1 MPRLP
6 PGKTRT
12 FPPESAGISMSTPE
26 PRQTAFEDSVS
37 EVERQFS
44 LMLAAARRTFKESA
58 CAVHPSL
65 QPLGFTV
72 MMTLYQ
78 GTECQQGTVAE
89 ALQVDKALLSRTVSQ
104 LEALG
109 LVVRRS
115 DPSDGRAQLLDLTPE
130 GRVRFEAAHM
140 DKRSR
145 LRGRLESWH
154 PDEVARLAELLNKLN
169 ERV

>member
-1 MPRLP
+1 MAMPA
-6 PGKTRT
+6 
-12 FPPESAGISMSTPE
+12 AGDTGGDALE
-26 PRQTAFEDSVS
+26 ASVS

-78 GTECQQGTVAE
+78 GTQCPQAAVAE

-109 LVVRRS
+109 LVLRRS
-115 DPSDGRAQLLDLTPE
+115 DPSDGRAQLLELTAE
-130 GRVRFEAAHM
+130 GRNRFEAAHS

-145 LRGRLESWH
+145 LRGRLETWH
-154 PDEVARLAELLNKLN
+154 PDEVERLAELLTKLN
-169 ERV
+169 ERL